1 MHSREAEVFGL
12 LPDGSNAPQRT
23 GPIAAGDYRRGC
35 GTSPAALWQCTT
47 CAACVEVCPVF
58 IEQMPKI
65 VDMRR
70 YLVMEEA
77 DFPTPCRRR

>member
-1 MHSREAEVFGL
+1 MVNIIG
-12 LPDGSNAPQRT
+12 
-23 GPIAAGDYRRGC
+23 
-35 GTSPAALWQCTT
+35 
-47 CAACVEVCPVF
+47 AACMKARPVF

-77 DFPTPCRRR
+77 DFPGSMQEAIMSLEKRGHPFSGTQATRLDWTEGLNVRQINDAKGAEVLL